1 MPGDL
6 ANDLLEWVRT
16 RHFGKYRGTVTD
28 NADPAQKGRVKVQVP
43 AILGTLETWAMPCVP
58 YAGDGVG
65 FYAIPEAGTGV
76 WVEFEGGDPS
86 FPIWSGCFWADGQ
99 LPDES
104 KAAVKVWK
112 TKTVT
117 VRIDDDAKEISIETA
132 DGTKLTLVD
141 TLTAEVG
148 QAKLKMES
156 GSITQEQ
163 GSAKVEVGNG
173 AVSVNNG
180 ALEVR

>member
-6 ANDLLEWVRT
+6 ASELLDWVRT

-28 NADPAQKGRVKVQVP
+28 NADPASKGRVKVKVP
-43 AILGTLETWAMPCVP
+43 AVLGTVEAWAMPCVP
-58 YAGDGVG
+58 YAGDKVG

-86 FPIWSGCFWADGQ
+86 FPVWAGCFWGDGQ

-104 KAAVKVWK
+104 KPALKVWK
-112 TKTVT
+112 TASVT
-117 VRIDDDAKEISIETA
+117 IRIDDDAKEISIETT
-132 DGTKLTLVD
+132 DGSKLTLVD
-141 TLTAEVG
+141 LITAEVG
-148 QAKLKMES
+148 GARLKIES
-156 GSITQEQ
+156 SLITAEQ
-163 GSAKVEVGNG
+163 GSSKLEIGNG
-173 AVSVNNG
+173 AVSVNSG